1 MKVSYVIAEV
11 LILLNCIW
19 FPIKTLGYDSKT
31 THPRINQFAAAQLEM
46 GPIMKKR
53 LGLENGLNELLLR
66 KTALEWLKEGGERED
81 DFPLPRNHFH
91 DPLVG
96 DWENASL
103 GWGPSIFEG
112 VSSLVWAQER
122 FSNIYSWSKAR
133 NAYYHVFTCP
143 SNDIPQA
150 LNPEYYMCRTLR
162 SLGHK
167 LESENQHGQ

>member
-1 MKVSYVIAEV
+1 MDFLYRLSAVLLSMCFMLLPAVSFGYDDKKTHRKINGYAVDGSGMDHILRGLLGFKKGRDE
-11 LILLNCIW
+11 ILLGN
-19 FPIKTLGYDSKT
+19 K
-31 THPRINQFAAAQLEM
+31 AQRWIE
-46 GPIMKKR
+46 
-53 LGLENGLNELLLR
+53 
-66 KTALEWLKEGGERED
+66 EGGERED

-103 GWGPSIFEG
+103 DWGPSIFEG